1 MTDGG
6 WCRWNSS
13 RMISSVEPTSS
24 AATPMLLIR
33 AISLTPSMLIVVVIT
48 TRIAP
53 SNSAFCAPRLRQKRA
68 GVGGAAEE
76 LQAWCVICGSTTCQS
91 TATAAIVTIAPTM

>member
-53 SNSAFCAPRLRQKRA
+53 SNSAFCAPRLVRNVPA
-68 GVGGAAEE
+68 SAE
-76 LQAWCVICGSTTCQS
+76 
-91 TATAAIVTIAPTM
+91 PPKN